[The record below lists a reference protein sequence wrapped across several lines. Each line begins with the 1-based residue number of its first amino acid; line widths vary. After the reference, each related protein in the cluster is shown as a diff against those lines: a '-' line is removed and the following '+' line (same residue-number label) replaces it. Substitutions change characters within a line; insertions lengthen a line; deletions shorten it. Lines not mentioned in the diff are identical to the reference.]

1 MRLFI
6 AITVA
11 AVVIAIGYTVKT
23 TMFPSSTAASLL
35 TIAAPAATLSP
46 HEIHL
51 KGTSK
56 NGDFRRI
63 MRI

>member
-1 MRLFI
+1 M
-6 AITVA
+6 
-11 AVVIAIGYTVKT
+11 
-23 TMFPSSTAASLL
+23 SELL
-35 TIAAPAATLSP
+35 TYRDIWRKKPVLRAIYDDCYDRIAAACIPGLTV
-46 HEIHL
+46 EIGGGIGNL